1 MGKVYEDDY
10 RIPGFAGDRY
20 GRAGLANM
28 MNVMLEISERQLET
42 LHAGMDAINEFQAGW
57 VITQY
62 HMDIQRMPRIEEPLR
77 VGTEATTYNKF
88 FTYRD
93 YWIDDAQGQRLVT
106 VNSNWVIMDLRT
118 RKIVDVIPELVERV
132 GAVSDRK
139 IKRFPRLKK
148 ITTPDGQEDFHVRY
162 FDIDSNGHVNN
173 AHYLEWMENSLGY
186 DFLSTHTLRGAYI
199 RYERE
204 VAYGTT
210 PVAQYQHD
218 PDDPTKTLHRV
229 VTGEQV
235 NAEAQMIWQ
244 DFKA

>member
-106 VNSNWVIMDLRT
+106 VNSNWWSVSARSVIAKSSDFRGLKRSPPQMVKKIFMSAILILTVTDTSTMLIT
-118 RKIVDVIPELVERV
+118 WNGWKIVL
-132 GAVSDRK
+132 A
-139 IKRFPRLKK
+139 
-148 ITTPDGQEDFHVRY
+148 
-162 FDIDSNGHVNN
+162 
-173 AHYLEWMENSLGY
+173 
-186 DFLSTHTLRGAYI
+186 
-199 RYERE
+199 
-204 VAYGTT
+204 
-210 PVAQYQHD
+210 
-218 PDDPTKTLHRV
+218 
-229 VTGEQV
+229 
-235 NAEAQMIWQ
+235 MI
-244 DFKA
+244 F

>member
-106 VNSNWVIMDLRT
+106 VNSNWIIMDLRT

-139 IKRFPRLKK
+139 IKRFPRLKRSPPQMAKK
-148 ITTPDGQEDFHVRY
+148 IFMSAILILTVTDTSTML
-162 FDIDSNGHVNN
+162 ITWNGWKIVL
-173 AHYLEWMENSLGY
+173 A
-186 DFLSTHTLRGAYI
+186 
-199 RYERE
+199 
-204 VAYGTT
+204 
-210 PVAQYQHD
+210 
-218 PDDPTKTLHRV
+218 
-229 VTGEQV
+229 
-235 NAEAQMIWQ
+235 MI
-244 DFKA
+244 F